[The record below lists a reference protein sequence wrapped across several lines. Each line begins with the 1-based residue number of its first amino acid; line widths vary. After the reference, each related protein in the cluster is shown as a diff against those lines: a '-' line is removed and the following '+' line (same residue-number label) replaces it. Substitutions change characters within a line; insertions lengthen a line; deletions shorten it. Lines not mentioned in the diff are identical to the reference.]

1 MQGPLREQARSHR
14 GAAGLVGWCGGQ
26 SSMNLSGPFIKRPV
40 ATMLLSLAIMLLG
53 GVSFGLLP
61 VSPLPQMDFPVI
73 VVQASLPGASPEV
86 MASTVATPLERSFGS
101 IAGVN
106 TMSSRSSQGSTRVIL
121 QFDLD
126 RDINGAAREVQA
138 AINASR
144 TLLPSGMR
152 SMPTYK
158 KVNPSQAPI
167 MVLSLTSDVLEKGQ
181 LYDLA
186 STILSQSLSQ
196 VQGVGE
202 VQIGGSSLPA
212 VRIELEPQSLNQ
224 YGVALDDV
232 RNTIA
237 NANVRR
243 PKGSVEDDQRL
254 WQVQANDQLEKAKD
268 YESLIIHYNG
278 GAALRLKD
286 VAKVSDGVED
296 RYNSGFFND
305 DAAVLLVINRQAGAN
320 IIETVNEIKAQLPA
334 LQAVLPASVKLNL
347 AMDRSPV
354 IKATLHEAE
363 MTLLIAVALVILV
376 VFLFLGN
383 FRASLIPTLAVPVSL
398 VGTFAVMYLYGF
410 SLNNLS
416 LMALILA
423 TGLVVD
429 DAIVVL
435 ENISRHIDEGVR
447 PMRAAYLGAQEVG
460 FTLLSMNVSL
470 VAVFL
475 SILFMGGIIESLFRE
490 FSITLAAA
498 IVVSLVVSLTL
509 TPMLCA
515 RWLKP
520 HTPGQENR
528 LQRWSRRA
536 NDWMVGKYATS
547 LDWVLRHKRLTLL
560 SLFVTIGVNIA
571 LYVVVPKTFMPQQD
585 TGQLI
590 GFVRGDDGLSFSV
603 MQPKMEIFRRAVL
616 KDEAVESVAGFIGGN
631 NGTNNAFMLVR
642 LKPIKERSISAQKVI
657 ERLRK
662 EMPKVPGA
670 QLMLMADQDLQ
681 FGGGREQTT
690 SQYSYIL
697 QSGDLGA
704 LREWYPKV
712 VTALKALP
720 ELTAIDAREGRGAR
734 QVTLI
739 VDRDQAKRLGVDMDM
754 VTAVLNNA
762 YSQRQIST
770 IYDSLNQYQVV
781 MEVNPK
787 YAQDPI
793 TLKQVQVITADGA
806 RIPLST
812 IAHYENSLENDR
824 VSHEGQFASE
834 SIAFD
839 MAEGVTVEQGGAAI
853 ERAIAKVGLPED
865 VIAKMAGT
873 ADAFAATQK
882 SQPWMILGAL
892 VAVYLVLGV
901 LYESYIHPLTILSTL
916 PSAGVGALLSI
927 YALGGEFSLISLLG
941 LFLLIGVVKKNAILM
956 IDLALQLERSQG
968 MAPLESIRSACLQRL
983 RPILMTTLAAILG
996 ALPLLMSRA
1005 EGAEMRQPLGLTII
1019 GGLIFSQVL
1028 TLYTT
1033 PVVYLYLDRLRH
1045 RFNKW
1050 RGVRTDAALETPL

>member
-1 MQGPLREQARSHR
+1 
-14 GAAGLVGWCGGQ
+14 
-26 SSMNLSGPFIKRPV
+26 MNLSGPFIKRPV

-86 MASTVATPLERSFGS
+86 MASTVATPLERSFGA

-144 TLLPSGMR
+144 NLLPSGMR

-212 VRIELEPQSLNQ
+212 VRIELDPQALNQ

-232 RNTIA
+232 RKTIA
-237 NANVRR
+237 EANVRR

-254 WQVQANDQLEKAKD
+254 WQIQANDQLEKAKD

-435 ENISRHIDEGVR
+435 ENISRHIDEGVK
-447 PMRAAYLGAQEVG
+447 PMKAAYLGAKEVG

-520 HTPGQENR
+520 HTPGEENR
-528 LQRWSRRA
+528 LQRWSRRT

-547 LDWVLRHKRLTLL
+547 LDWVLRHRRLTLL
-560 SLFVTIGVNIA
+560 SLIITVGVNVA

-603 MQPKMEIFRRAVL
+603 MQPKMETFRRAVL
-616 KDEAVESVAGFIGGN
+616 KDAAVESVAGFIGGT

-642 LKPIKERSISAQKVI
+642 LKPIKERNISAQKVI

-662 EMPKVPGA
+662 EMPKVAGA

-697 QSGDLGA
+697 QSGDLGE

-712 VTALKALP
+712 VTALRALP
-720 ELTAIDAREGRGAR
+720 ELTAIDAREGAGAQ

-739 VDRDQAKRLGVDMDM
+739 VDRDQAKRLGVDMEM

-787 YAQDPI
+787 YAQDPV

-812 IAHYENSLENDR
+812 FAHYENSLEDDR

-834 SIAFD
+834 SISFD
-839 MAEGVTVEQGGAAI
+839 MAEGVTVEQGSAAI
-853 ERAIAKVGLPED
+853 ERAIAKLGLPED
-865 VIAKMAGT
+865 VIVKMAGT

-882 SQPWMILGAL
+882 SQPFMILGAL
-892 VAVYLVLGV
+892 LAVYLVLGV

-927 YALGGEFSLISLLG
+927 YVLGGEFSLISLLG

-956 IDLALQLERSQG
+956 IDLALQLERHQG

-996 ALPLLMSRA
+996 ALPLLLSRA

-1033 PVVYLYLDRLRH
+1033 PVVYLYLDKLRH

>member
-1 MQGPLREQARSHR
+1 
-14 GAAGLVGWCGGQ
+14 
-26 SSMNLSGPFIKRPV
+26 MNLSGPFIKRPV

-61 VSPLPQMDFPVI
+61 VAPLPQMDFPVI

-86 MASTVATPLERSFGS
+86 MASTVATPLERSFGA
-101 IAGVN
+101 IAGID

-121 QFDLD
+121 QFDLG

-144 TLLPSGMR
+144 NLLPSGMR

-202 VQIGGSSLPA
+202 VQVGGSSLPA
-212 VRIELEPQSLNQ
+212 VRIELEPQLLNQ

-232 RNTIA
+232 RNAIA
-237 NANVRR
+237 NANQRR

-254 WQVQANDQLEKAKD
+254 WQIQANDQLEKARD
-268 YESLIIHYNG
+268 YEPLIIHYNN

-383 FRASLIPTLAVPVSL
+383 FRASVIPTLAVPVSL

-435 ENISRHIDEGVR
+435 ENISRHIDEGVK
-447 PMRAAYLGAQEVG
+447 PLQAAYMGAKEVG

-520 HTPGQENR
+520 HLPGQENA
-528 LQRWSRRA
+528 LQRWSRRS
-536 NDWMVGKYATS
+536 NDWMVGKYASS
-547 LDWVLRHKRLTLL
+547 LDWVLRHRRLTLL
-560 SLFVTIGVNIA
+560 SLLLTIGVNVA

-616 KDEAVESVAGFIGGN
+616 KDEAVESVAGFIGGS

-697 QSGDLGA
+697 QSGDLGE

-712 VTALKALP
+712 VAALRALP
-720 ELTAIDAREGRGAR
+720 ELTAIDARDGHGAQ
-734 QVTLI
+734 QVTLV

-793 TLKQVQVITADGA
+793 TLNQVQVITADGA

-812 IAHYENSLENDR
+812 IAHYESSLEDDR

-834 SIAFD
+834 SISFD
-839 MAEGVTVEQGGAAI
+839 MAEGITVEQGTAAI
-853 ERAIAKVGLPED
+853 ERAIAKLGMPED
-865 VIAKMAGT
+865 VIIKMAGT

-882 SQPWMILGAL
+882 SQPFMILGAL
-892 VAVYLVLGV
+892 LAVYLVLGV

-927 YALGGEFSLISLLG
+927 YVLGSEFSLISLLG

-956 IDLALQLERSQG
+956 IDLALQLERHEKLD
-968 MAPLESIRSACLQRL
+968 PLQSIRSACLQRL

-996 ALPLLMSRA
+996 ALPLLLGTA
-1005 EGAEMRQPLGLTII
+1005 EGSEMRQPLGLTII
-1019 GGLIFSQVL
+1019 GGLVFSQIL

-1045 RFNKW
+1045 KFNHW

>member
-1 MQGPLREQARSHR
+1 
-14 GAAGLVGWCGGQ
+14 
-26 SSMNLSGPFIKRPV
+26 MNLSGPFIKRPV

-86 MASTVATPLERSFGS
+86 MASTVATPLERSFGA

-144 TLLPSGMR
+144 NLLPSGMR

-212 VRIELEPQSLNQ
+212 VRIELEPQALNQ

-232 RNTIA
+232 RKTIA
-237 NANVRR
+237 DANVRR
-243 PKGSVEDDQRL
+243 PKGSVEDGERL
-254 WQVQANDQLEKAKD
+254 WQIQANDQLEKAKD
-268 YESLIIHYNG
+268 YESLIIHYAD

-363 MTLLIAVALVILV
+363 MTLLIAVALVVLV
-376 VFLFLGN
+376 VYLFLGN

-435 ENISRHIDEGVR
+435 ENISRHIDEGVK
-447 PMRAAYLGAQEVG
+447 PMQAAYLGAKEVG

-475 SILFMGGIIESLFRE
+475 SILFMGGLVESLFRE

-528 LQRWSRRA
+528 LQRWSQKT

-547 LDWVLRHKRLTLL
+547 LDWVLRHRRLTLL
-560 SLFVTIGVNIA
+560 SLLLTVGVNVA
-571 LYVVVPKTFMPQQD
+571 LYVVVPKTFLPQQD

-590 GFVRGDDGLSFSV
+590 GFVRGDDGLSFNV
-603 MQPKMEIFRRAVL
+603 MQPKMETFRRAVL

-631 NGTNNAFMLVR
+631 NGTNNAFMIVR
-642 LKPIKERSISAQKVI
+642 LKPIKERQLSAQKVI

-681 FGGGREQTT
+681 FGGGREQTS
-690 SQYSYIL
+690 SQYTYIL
-697 QSGDLGA
+697 QSGDLA
-704 LREWYPKV
+704 ELRKWFPKV
-712 VTALKALP
+712 VTALRALP
-720 ELTAIDAREGRGAR
+720 ELTAIDAREGAGAQ

-739 VDRDQAKRLGVDMDM
+739 VDRDQAKRLGVDMNM

-787 YAQDPI
+787 YAQDPV
-793 TLKQVQVITADGA
+793 TLKQVEVITADGA
-806 RIPLST
+806 RVPLST
-812 IAHYENSLENDR
+812 FAHYENSLENDR

-834 SIAFD
+834 SISFD
-839 MAEGVTVEQGGAAI
+839 MAEGVTVEQGSAAI

-882 SQPWMILGAL
+882 SQPFMILGAL
-892 VAVYLVLGV
+892 LAVYLVLGV

-941 LFLLIGVVKKNAILM
+941 IFLLIGVVKKNAILM
-956 IDLALQLERSQG
+956 IDLALQLERHEGLS
-968 MAPLESIRSACLQRL
+968 PLESIRSACLQRL

-996 ALPLLMSRA
+996 ALPLLLGRA

-1019 GGLIFSQVL
+1019 GGLVFSQVL

-1033 PVVYLYLDRLRH
+1033 PVVYLYLDKLRH

>member
-1 MQGPLREQARSHR
+1 
-14 GAAGLVGWCGGQ
+14 
-26 SSMNLSGPFIKRPV
+26 MNLSGPFIKRPV
-40 ATMLLSLAIMLLG
+40 ATMLLSFAIMLLG

-73 VVQASLPGASPEV
+73 VVQANLPGASPEV
-86 MASTVATPLERSFGS
+86 MASTVATPLERSFGA

-144 TLLPSGMR
+144 NLLPSGMR

-167 MVLSLTSDVLEKGQ
+167 MVLSLTSDVLKKGQ

-196 VQGVGE
+196 VSGVGE

-212 VRIELEPQSLNQ
+212 VRIELEPHLLNQ

-232 RNTIA
+232 RTA
-237 NANVRR
+237 VADSNVRR
-243 PKGSVEDDQRL
+243 PKGSVEDDQRM

-268 YESLIIHYNG
+268 YETLIIRYQDG
-278 GAALRLKD
+278 SVLRLKD
-286 VAKVSDGVED
+286 VAKVTDSVED
-296 RYNSGFFND
+296 RYNSGFFNN

-363 MTLLIAVALVILV
+363 MTLLIAVALVVLV

-435 ENISRHIDEGVR
+435 ENISRHIDEGVP
-447 PMRAAYLGAQEVG
+447 PMKAAYRGAEEVG

-490 FSITLAAA
+490 FSITLAAS

-520 HTPGQENR
+520 HVPGQENR
-528 LQRWSRRA
+528 LQRWSQRLNER
-536 NDWMVGKYATS
+536 MVRGYAIS
-547 LDWVLRHKRLTLL
+547 LDWVLHHRRLTLL
-560 SLFVTIGVNIA
+560 SLLVTIGVNVA

-590 GFVRGDDGLSFSV
+590 GFVRGDDGLSFNV

-616 KDEAVESVAGFIGGN
+616 KDEAVQSVAGFIGGN

-642 LKPIKERSISAQKVI
+642 LKPIKERNISAQKVI

-697 QSGDLGA
+697 QSADLA
-704 LREWYPKV
+704 SLRAWYPKV
-712 VTALKALP
+712 VAAFRALP
-720 ELTAIDAREGRGAR
+720 ELTAIDARDGGGAQ
-734 QVTLI
+734 QVTLV
-739 VDRDQAKRLGVDMDM
+739 VDRDQAKRLGIDMDM

-787 YAQDPI
+787 YAQDPS
-793 TLKQVQVITADGA
+793 TLEQVQVITADGA
-806 RIPLST
+806 RVPLSA
-812 IAHYENSLENDR
+812 IAHYENSLEDDR

-834 SIAFD
+834 GISFD
-839 MAEGVTVEQGGAAI
+839 MAEGVTVAQGTAAI
-853 ERAIAKVGLPED
+853 ERALAKLGLPED

-882 SQPWMILGAL
+882 SQPFMILGAL
-892 VAVYLVLGV
+892 LAVYLVLGV

-956 IDLALQLERSQG
+956 IDLALQLERAGQT
-968 MAPLESIRSACLQRL
+968 PLESIRSACLLRL

-996 ALPLLMSRA
+996 ALPLLLGAA
-1005 EGAEMRQPLGLTII
+1005 EGSEMRRPLGLTII
-1019 GGLIFSQVL
+1019 GGLVFSQVL

-1033 PVVYLYLDRLRH
+1033 PVVYLYLDKLRH
-1045 RFNKW
+1045 RFNRW

>member
-1 MQGPLREQARSHR
+1 
-14 GAAGLVGWCGGQ
+14 
-26 SSMNLSGPFIKRPV
+26 MNLSGPFIKRPV

-86 MASTVATPLERSFGS
+86 MASTVATPLERSFGA

-144 TLLPSGMR
+144 NLLPSGMR

-212 VRIELEPQSLNQ
+212 VRIELEPQALNQ

-447 PMRAAYLGAQEVG
+447 PMKAAYLGAQEVG

-528 LQRWSRRA
+528 LQRWSQRT

-571 LYVVVPKTFMPQQD
+571 LYVIVPKAFMPQQD

-616 KDEAVESVAGFIGGN
+616 KDEAVESVAGFIGGT

-642 LKPIKERSISAQKVI
+642 LKPIKERNISAQKVI

-712 VTALKALP
+712 VTALRALP

-834 SIAFD
+834 SISFD
-839 MAEGVTVEQGGAAI
+839 MAEGVTVEQGTAAI
-853 ERAIAKVGLPED
+853 ERAIARVGLPED
-865 VIAKMAGT
+865 VIVKMAGT

-882 SQPWMILGAL
+882 SQPFMILGAL

-956 IDLALQLERSQG
+956 IDLALQLERHQG

-996 ALPLLMSRA
+996 ALPLLLSRA

-1033 PVVYLYLDRLRH
+1033 PVVYLYLDKLRH

>member
-1 MQGPLREQARSHR
+1 
-14 GAAGLVGWCGGQ
+14 
-26 SSMNLSGPFIKRPV
+26 MNLSGPFIKRPV

-73 VVQASLPGASPEV
+73 VVSASLPGASPEV
-86 MASTVATPLERSFGS
+86 MASTVATPLERAFGA

-106 TMSSRSSQGSTRVIL
+106 TMSSNSSQGSTRVIL
-121 QFDLD
+121 QFDQD

-144 TLLPSGMR
+144 NLLPSGMK

-158 KVNPSQAPI
+158 KINPSQAPI
-167 MVLSLTSDVLEKGQ
+167 MVLSLTSEVLSKGQ

-196 VQGVGE
+196 VPGVGE

-212 VRIELEPQSLNQ
+212 VRIELEPQLLNQ
-224 YGVALDDV
+224 YGVSLDDV

-243 PKGSVEDDQRL
+243 PKGAVSDGERN
-254 WQVQANDQLEKAKD
+254 WQIQANDQLEKAKD
-268 YESLIIHYNG
+268 YEPLIIRYQD
-278 GAALRLKD
+278 GAALRLSH
-286 VAKVSDGVED
+286 VAKVKDSVED
-296 RYNSGFFND
+296 RYNSGFFNN
-305 DAAVLLVINRQAGAN
+305 DAAVLLVVNRQAGAN
-320 IIETVNEIKAQLPA
+320 IIETVNAIKAQLPA
-334 LQAVLPASVKLNL
+334 LQAVLPASVQLNL

-398 VGTFAVMYLYGF
+398 VGTFAIMYLYGF

-435 ENISRHIDEGVR
+435 ENISRHIDAGVA
-447 PMRAAYLGAQEVG
+447 PMKAAMLGAKEVG

-475 SILFMGGIIESLFRE
+475 SILFMGGIVESLFRE
-490 FSITLAAA
+490 FSITLAAS

-520 HTPGQENR
+520 HVPGTENAM
-528 LQRWSRRA
+528 QRWSIRLNQR
-536 NDWMVGKYATS
+536 MVSGYARS

-560 SLFVTIGVNIA
+560 SLLVTIGVNVA

-603 MQPKMEIFRRAVL
+603 MQPKMEIFRKAVL
-616 KDEAVESVAGFIGGN
+616 ADPAVESVAGFIGGN
-631 NGTNNAFMLVR
+631 GGTNNAFMIVR
-642 LKPIKERSISAQKVI
+642 LKPISERKVSAQKVI
-657 ERLRK
+657 ERLR
-662 EMPKVPGA
+662 ESMPKVPGGR
-670 QLMLMADQDLQ
+670 LMLMADQDLQ
-681 FGGGREQTT
+681 FGGGRDQTS

-697 QSGDLGA
+697 QSGDLGE
-704 LREWYPKV
+704 LRTWYPKV
-712 VTALKALP
+712 VAAFKALP
-720 ELTAIDAREGRGAR
+720 ELTAIDAREGRGAQ
-734 QVTLI
+734 QVTLV

-787 YAQDPI
+787 YAQDPE
-793 TLKQVQVITADGA
+793 TLNQVQVITADGQ
-806 RIPLST
+806 RIPLSA
-812 IAHYENSLENDR
+812 IAHYENSLQNDR

-839 MAEGVTVEQGGAAI
+839 LAPGVTLEQGTAAI
-853 ERAIAKVGLPED
+853 ERAVAKLGLPEE
-865 VIAKMAGT
+865 VIVKMAGT
-873 ADAFAATQK
+873 GDAFAATQK
-882 SQPWMILGAL
+882 SQPFMILGAL
-892 VAVYLVLGV
+892 VAVYLVLGI

-927 YALGGEFSLISLLG
+927 YLTGGEFSLISLLG

-956 IDLALQLERSQG
+956 IDLALQLERHSGLDPQ
-968 MAPLESIRSACLQRL
+968 ASIRSACLQRL

-996 ALPLLMSRA
+996 ALPLMLSSA

-1019 GGLIFSQVL
+1019 GGLIFSQIL

>member
-1 MQGPLREQARSHR
+1 
-14 GAAGLVGWCGGQ
+14 
-26 SSMNLSGPFIKRPV
+26 MNLSGPFIRRPV

-86 MASTVATPLERSFGS
+86 MASTVATPLERSFGA

-144 TLLPSGMR
+144 NLLPSGMR

-196 VQGVGE
+196 VSGVGE

-212 VRIELEPQSLNQ
+212 VRIELEPQLLNQ

-232 RNTIA
+232 RKTIA
-237 NANVRR
+237 EANVRR
-243 PKGSVEDDQRL
+243 PKGSVENSEQM

-268 YESLIIHYNG
+268 YEPLIIHYKD

-376 VFLFLGN
+376 VYLFLGN
-383 FRASLIPTLAVPVSL
+383 LRASLIPTLAVPVSL

-435 ENISRHIDEGVR
+435 ENISRHIDEGIA
-447 PMRAAYLGAQEVG
+447 PMKAAYLGAKEVG

-520 HTPGQENR
+520 HVPGRENG
-528 LQRWSRRA
+528 LQRWSQHA
-536 NDWMVGKYATS
+536 NDWMVAKYASS

-590 GFVRGDDGLSFSV
+590 GFVRGDDGLSFTV
-603 MQPKMEIFRRAVL
+603 MQPKMEIFRREVL
-616 KDEAVESVAGFIGGN
+616 KDPAVESVAGFIGGN

-642 LKPIKERSISAQKVI
+642 LKPIKERNISAQKVI

-690 SQYSYIL
+690 SQYSYII
-697 QSGDLGA
+697 QSGDLGS

-712 VTALKALP
+712 VTALRALP
-720 ELTAIDAREGRGAR
+720 ELTAIDAREGRGAQ
-734 QVTLI
+734 QVTLV
-739 VDRDQAKRLGVDMDM
+739 VDRDQAKRLGIDMNM

-787 YAQDPI
+787 YAQDPV
-793 TLKQVQVITADGA
+793 TLNQVQVITADGA
-806 RIPLST
+806 RVPLST
-812 IAHYENSLENDR
+812 IAHYENSLEDDR

-834 SIAFD
+834 SISFD
-839 MAEGVTVEQGGAAI
+839 MAEGVTVEQGTAAI
-853 ERAIAKVGLPED
+853 ERAIAKVGMPED
-865 VIAKMAGT
+865 VIVKMAGT

-882 SQPWMILGAL
+882 SQPFMILGAL
-892 VAVYLVLGV
+892 LAVYLVLGV

-927 YALGGEFSLISLLG
+927 YVLGGEFSLISLLG

-956 IDLALQLERSQG
+956 IDLALQLERHQG
-968 MAPLESIRSACLQRL
+968 LGPLESIRSACLLRL

-996 ALPLLMSRA
+996 ALPLLLGSA

-1019 GGLIFSQVL
+1019 GGLVFSQVL

-1045 RFNKW
+1045 KFNHW

>member
-1 MQGPLREQARSHR
+1 
-14 GAAGLVGWCGGQ
+14 
-26 SSMNLSGPFIKRPV
+26 MNLSGPFIKRPV

-86 MASTVATPLERSFGS
+86 MASTVATPLERSFGA

-144 TLLPSGMR
+144 NLLPSGMR

-212 VRIELEPQSLNQ
+212 VRIELEPQALNQ

-268 YESLIIHYNG
+268 YESLIIHYNN

-286 VAKVSDGVED
+286 VATVSDGVED

-435 ENISRHIDEGVR
+435 ENISRHIDEGVP
-447 PMRAAYLGAQEVG
+447 PMKAAYLGAQEVG

-490 FSITLAAA
+490 FSITLAAS
-498 IVVSLVVSLTL
+498 IVVSLIVSLTL

-528 LQRWSRRA
+528 LQRWSQRA
-536 NDWMVGKYATS
+536 NEWMVGKYATS
-547 LDWVLRHKRLTLL
+547 LDWVLRHRRLTLL
-560 SLFVTIGVNIA
+560 SLIVTVGVNVA

-616 KDEAVESVAGFIGGN
+616 KDEAVQSVAGFIGGT

-642 LKPIKERSISAQKVI
+642 LKPIKERNISAQKVI

-662 EMPKVPGA
+662 EMPKVAGA

-697 QSGDLGA
+697 QSADLGS

-712 VTALKALP
+712 VTALRALP
-720 ELTAIDAREGRGAR
+720 ELTAIDAREGRGAQ

-793 TLKQVQVITADGA
+793 TLKQVQVITSTGA

-812 IAHYENSLENDR
+812 IAHYENSLEDDR

-834 SIAFD
+834 SISFD
-839 MAEGVTVEQGGAAI
+839 MAEGVTVEQGTAAI
-853 ERAIAKVGLPED
+853 ERAIAKLGMPED
-865 VIAKMAGT
+865 VIVKMAGT

-882 SQPWMILGAL
+882 SQPFMILGAL

-956 IDLALQLERSQG
+956 IDLALQLERHQG
-968 MAPLESIRSACLQRL
+968 MTPLDSIRSACLQRL

-996 ALPLLMSRA
+996 ALPLLLSRA

-1033 PVVYLYLDRLRH
+1033 PVVYLYLDKLRH

>member
-1 MQGPLREQARSHR
+1 
-14 GAAGLVGWCGGQ
+14 
-26 SSMNLSGPFIKRPV
+26 MNLSGPFIKRPV

-73 VVQASLPGASPEV
+73 VVTASLPGASPEV
-86 MASTVATPLERSFGS
+86 MASTVATPLERSFGA

-121 QFDLD
+121 QFDMD

-144 TLLPSGMR
+144 NLLPSGMR

-212 VRIELEPQSLNQ
+212 VRIELEPQALNQ

-268 YESLIIHYNG
+268 YESLIIHYNN

-286 VAKVSDGVED
+286 VAKVSDSVED

-435 ENISRHIDEGVR
+435 ENITRHIDEGVP
-447 PMRAAYLGAQEVG
+447 PMKAAYLGAKEVG

-490 FSITLAAA
+490 FSITLAAS

-528 LQRWSRRA
+528 LQRGSRRA
-536 NDWMVGKYATS
+536 NEWMVGKYATS
-547 LDWVLRHKRLTLL
+547 LDWVLRHRRLTLL
-560 SLFVTIGVNIA
+560 SLIVTVGVNVA

-603 MQPKMEIFRRAVL
+603 MQPKMEVFRRAVL
-616 KDEAVESVAGFIGGN
+616 KDDAVQSVAGFIGGN

-642 LKPIKERSISAQKVI
+642 LKPIKERGVSAQKVI

-662 EMPKVPGA
+662 EMPKVAGA

-697 QSGDLGA
+697 QSADLGS

-712 VTALKALP
+712 VAALRTLP
-720 ELTAIDAREGRGAR
+720 ELTAIDAREGRGAQ

-781 MEVNPK
+781 MEVNPI

-793 TLKQVQVITADGA
+793 TLKQVQVITAAGA

-812 IAHYENSLENDR
+812 IAHYENSLEDDR

-834 SIAFD
+834 SISFD
-839 MAEGVTVEQGGAAI
+839 MAEGVTVEQGTAAI
-853 ERAIAKVGLPED
+853 ERAIAKLGMPED
-865 VIAKMAGT
+865 VIVKMAGT

-956 IDLALQLERSQG
+956 IDLALQLERHQG
-968 MAPLESIRSACLQRL
+968 LSPLDSIRSACLQRL

-996 ALPLLMSRA
+996 ALPLLLSRA

-1033 PVVYLYLDRLRH
+1033 PVVYLYLDKLRH
-1045 RFNKW
+1045 RFNHW

>member
-1 MQGPLREQARSHR
+1 
-14 GAAGLVGWCGGQ
+14 
-26 SSMNLSGPFIKRPV
+26 MNLSGPFIRRPV
-40 ATMLLSLAIMLLG
+40 ATMLLSLAILLLG
-53 GVSFGLLP
+53 GVSFNLLP
-61 VSPLPQMDFPVI
+61 VSPLPQIDFPVI
-73 VVQASLPGASPEV
+73 VVSASLPGASPEV
-86 MASTVATPLERSFGS
+86 MASTVATPLERSFGA
-101 IAGVN
+101 IAGIT
-106 TMSSRSSQGSTRVIL
+106 TMSSSSSQGSTRVIL
-121 QFDLD
+121 AFDSD

-144 TLLPSGMR
+144 NLLPSGMR

-158 KVNPSQAPI
+158 KINPSQAPI
-167 MVLSLTSDVLEKGQ
+167 MVLSLTSDVLKKGE

-196 VQGVGE
+196 VPGVGE

-212 VRIELEPQSLNQ
+212 VRIELEPKALDQ

-237 NANVRR
+237 NANQRR
-243 PKGSVEDDQRL
+243 PKGSLEDSERN
-254 WQVQANDQLEKAKD
+254 WQIQANDQLEKAKD
-268 YESLIIHYNG
+268 YEPLLIRYQN
-278 GAALRLKD
+278 GAALRLGD
-286 VAKVSDGVED
+286 VAKISDGVED
-296 RYNSGFFND
+296 RYNSGFFNND
-305 DAAVLLVINRQAGAN
+305 SAVLLVINRQSGAN
-320 IIETVNEIKAQLPA
+320 IIETVRQIKAQLPA
-334 LQAVLPASVKLNL
+334 LQAVLPSSVKLNL

-354 IKATLHEAE
+354 ITATLHEAE
-363 MTLLIAVALVILV
+363 MTLLIAVALVVLV
-376 VFLFLGN
+376 VYLFLGN

-398 VGTFAVMYLYGF
+398 VGTFAVMYLFGF
-410 SLNNLS
+410 SLNNFS

-435 ENISRHIDEGVR
+435 ENISRHIDDGVP
-447 PMRAAYLGAQEVG
+447 PMKAAYLGAEEVG

-475 SILFMGGIIESLFRE
+475 SILFMGGIVTNLFRE
-490 FSITLAAA
+490 FSITLSAA
-498 IVVSLVVSLTL
+498 IIVSLIVSLTL

-520 HTPGQENR
+520 HIKGHMTG
-528 LQRWSRRA
+528 LQRWSQQV
-536 NDWMVGKYATS
+536 NDRMVAAYATS
-547 LDWVLRHKRLTLL
+547 LDWVLRHRRLTLL
-560 SLFVTIGVNIA
+560 SLFVTVGVNVA

-590 GFVRGDDGLSFSV
+590 GFVRGDDGLSFNV
-603 MQPKMEIFRRAVL
+603 MQPKMETFRKAVL
-616 KDEAVESVAGFIGGN
+616 KDPAVLSVAGFIGGN
-631 NGTNNAFMLVR
+631 NGTNNAVMLVR
-642 LKPIKERSISAQKVI
+642 LKPIAERKISAQAVI

-662 EMPKVPGA
+662 DVPLVPGGR
-670 QLMLMADQDLQ
+670 LFLMADQDLQ
-681 FGGGREQTT
+681 FGGSRDQT
-690 SQYSYIL
+690 SAQYSYIL
-697 QSGDLGA
+697 QSGDLAA
-704 LREWYPKV
+704 LRLWYPKV
-712 VTALKALP
+712 VAALRELP
-720 ELTAIDAREGRGAR
+720 ELTAIDAREGGGAA
-734 QVTLI
+734 QVTLV
-739 VDRDQAKRLGVDMDM
+739 VDRDQAKRLGIDMNM

-793 TLKQVQVITADGA
+793 TLNQMQVITSTGA
-806 RIPLST
+806 RVPLST
-812 IAHYENSLENDR
+812 IAHYENSLADDR

-834 SIAFD
+834 NIAFD
-839 MAEGVTVEQGGAAI
+839 MSPGVTVEQGTAAI

-882 SQPWMILGAL
+882 GQPFMILGAL
-892 VAVYLVLGV
+892 VAVYLVLGI

-927 YALGGEFSLISLLG
+927 YLLGEFSLISLLG

-956 IDLALQLERSQG
+956 IDLALQLERHEG
-968 MAPLESIRSACLQRL
+968 MSPLESIRSACLLRL

-996 ALPLLMSRA
+996 ALPLLLGA
-1005 EGAEMRQPLGLTII
+1005 GDGAEMRKPLGLTII
-1019 GGLIFSQVL
+1019 GGLVFSQIL

-1033 PVVYLYLDRLRH
+1033 PVVYLYLDRARH
-1045 RFNKW
+1045 RFNAW
-1050 RGVRTDAALETPL
+1050 RGVRTDAALDTAL

>member
-1 MQGPLREQARSHR
+1 
-14 GAAGLVGWCGGQ
+14 
-26 SSMNLSGPFIKRPV
+26 MNLSGPFIKRPV
-40 ATMLLSLAIMLLG
+40 ATLLLSLAIMLLG

-86 MASTVATPLERSFGS
+86 MASTVATPLERSFGA

-144 TLLPSGMR
+144 NLLPSGMR

-212 VRIELEPQSLNQ
+212 VRVELEPQALNQ

-243 PKGSVEDDQRL
+243 PKGSVEDGERM

-268 YESLIIHYNG
+268 YESLIIHYAD

-447 PMRAAYLGAQEVG
+447 PMKAAYLGAKEVG

-528 LQRWSRRA
+528 LQRWSRRT

-547 LDWVLRHKRLTLL
+547 LDWVLRHRRLTLL
-560 SLFVTIGVNIA
+560 SLIVTIGVNIA

-616 KDEAVESVAGFIGGN
+616 KDPAVESVAGFIGGS

-642 LKPIKERSISAQKVI
+642 LKPINDRGLSAQKVI
-657 ERLRK
+657 ERMRK

-690 SQYSYIL
+690 SQYSYII
-697 QSGDLGA
+697 QSADLSE
-704 LREWYPKV
+704 LRKWYPKV
-712 VTALKALP
+712 VAALKALP
-720 ELTAIDAREGRGAR
+720 QLTAIDAREGAGAQ

-739 VDRDQAKRLGVDMDM
+739 VDRDQAKRLGIDMDM

-793 TLKQVQVITADGA
+793 TLNQVQVITADGA

-812 IAHYENSLENDR
+812 IAHYESSLAEDR

-834 SIAFD
+834 SISFD
-839 MAEGVTVEQGGAAI
+839 MAEGVTVEQGTAAI
-853 ERAIAKVGLPED
+853 ERSLAQLGMPED
-865 VIAKMAGT
+865 IIVKMAGT

-882 SQPWMILGAL
+882 SQPFMILGAL
-892 VAVYLVLGV
+892 LAVYLVLGV

-927 YALGGEFSLISLLG
+927 YALGAEFSLISLLG

-956 IDLALQLERSQG
+956 IDLALQLERHQG
-968 MAPLESIRSACLQRL
+968 MGPLESIRSACLQRL

-996 ALPLLMSRA
+996 ALPLLLGRA

-1033 PVVYLYLDRLRH
+1033 PVVYLYLDKLRH
-1045 RFNKW
+1045 RFNRW

>member
-1 MQGPLREQARSHR
+1 
-14 GAAGLVGWCGGQ
+14 
-26 SSMNLSGPFIKRPV
+26 MNLSGPFIKRPV
-40 ATMLLSLAIMLLG
+40 ATMLLSFAIILLG

-61 VSPLPQMDFPVI
+61 VAPLPQMDFPVI
-73 VVQASLPGASPEV
+73 VVQANLPGASPEV
-86 MASTVATPLERSFGS
+86 MASTVATPLERSFGA

-144 TLLPSGMR
+144 NLLPSGMR

-167 MVLSLTSDVLEKGQ
+167 MVLSLTSDVLKKGQ

-196 VQGVGE
+196 VSGVGE

-212 VRIELEPQSLNQ
+212 VRIELEPQLLNQ

-232 RNTIA
+232 RTA
-237 NANVRR
+237 VADSNVRR
-243 PKGSVEDDQRL
+243 PKGSVEDDQRM

-268 YESLIIHYNG
+268 YETLIIRYQDG
-278 GAALRLKD
+278 SVLRLKD
-286 VAKVSDGVED
+286 VAKVTDSVED
-296 RYNSGFFND
+296 RYNSGFFNN

-363 MTLLIAVALVILV
+363 MTLLIAVALVVLV

-435 ENISRHIDEGVR
+435 ENISRHIDEGMP
-447 PMRAAYLGAQEVG
+447 PMKAAYRGAEEVG

-475 SILFMGGIIESLFRE
+475 SILFMGGIIASLFRE
-490 FSITLAAA
+490 FSITLAAS

-520 HTPGQENR
+520 HVPGQENR
-528 LQRWSRRA
+528 LQRWSQRL
-536 NDWMVGKYATS
+536 NEWMVRGYASS
-547 LDWVLRHKRLTLL
+547 LDWVLRHRRLTLL
-560 SLFVTIGVNIA
+560 SLLVTIGVNVA

-590 GFVRGDDGLSFSV
+590 GFVRGDDGLSFNV

-616 KDEAVESVAGFIGGN
+616 KDEAVQSVAGFIGGN

-642 LKPIKERSISAQKVI
+642 LKPIKERNISAQQVI

-697 QSGDLGA
+697 QSADLA
-704 LREWYPKV
+704 SLRTWYPKV
-712 VTALKALP
+712 VAAFRALP
-720 ELTAIDAREGRGAR
+720 ELTAIDARDGGGAQ
-734 QVTLI
+734 QVTLM
-739 VDRDQAKRLGVDMDM
+739 VDRDQAKRLGIDMDM

-787 YAQDPI
+787 YAQDPS
-793 TLKQVQVITADGA
+793 TLEQVQVITADGA
-806 RIPLST
+806 RVPLSA
-812 IAHYENSLENDR
+812 IAHYEKSLEDDR

-834 SIAFD
+834 DISFD
-839 MAEGVTVEQGGAAI
+839 MAEGVTVEQGTAAI
-853 ERAIAKVGLPED
+853 ERAIAKLGMPED

-882 SQPWMILGAL
+882 SQPFMILGAL
-892 VAVYLVLGV
+892 LAVYLVLGV

-956 IDLALQLERSQG
+956 IDLALQLERAGQT
-968 MAPLESIRSACLQRL
+968 PQESIRSACLLRL

-996 ALPLLMSRA
+996 ALPLLLGTA
-1005 EGAEMRQPLGLTII
+1005 EGSEMRQPLGLTII
-1019 GGLIFSQVL
+1019 GGLVFSQVL

-1033 PVVYLYLDRLRH
+1033 PVVYLYLDKLRH
-1045 RFNKW
+1045 RFNRW

>member
-1 MQGPLREQARSHR
+1 
-14 GAAGLVGWCGGQ
+14 
-26 SSMNLSGPFIKRPV
+26 MNLSGPFIKRPV

-86 MASTVATPLERSFGS
+86 MASTVATPLERSFGA

-144 TLLPSGMR
+144 NLLPSGMR

-212 VRIELEPQSLNQ
+212 VRIELEPQALNQ

-232 RNTIA
+232 RKTIA
-237 NANVRR
+237 DANVRR
-243 PKGSVEDDQRL
+243 PKGSVEDAQRL

-268 YESLIIHYNG
+268 YESLIIHYAD

-296 RYNSGFFND
+296 RYNSGFFNN

-435 ENISRHIDEGVR
+435 ENISRHIDAGIR
-447 PMRAAYLGAQEVG
+447 PMKAAYLGAQEVG

-475 SILFMGGIIESLFRE
+475 SILFMGGIVESLFRE
-490 FSITLAAA
+490 FSITLAAS
-498 IVVSLVVSLTL
+498 IVVSLIVSLTL

-528 LQRWSRRA
+528 LQRWSQRA
-536 NDWMVGKYATS
+536 NEWMVGKYATS
-547 LDWVLRHKRLTLL
+547 LDWVLRHRRLTLL

-603 MQPKMEIFRRAVL
+603 MQPKMETFRREVL
-616 KDEAVESVAGFIGGN
+616 KDEAVESVAGFIGGS

-642 LKPIKERSISAQKVI
+642 LKPIKERGISAQKVI

-681 FGGGREQTT
+681 FGGGREQSS

-697 QSGDLGA
+697 QSGDLGS

-720 ELTAIDAREGRGAR
+720 QLTAIDAREGRGAQ

-770 IYDSLNQYQVV
+770 IYDSLNQYRVV

-793 TLKQVQVITADGA
+793 TLNQVQVITADGA

-812 IAHYENSLENDR
+812 IARYENSLEDDR

-839 MAEGVTVEQGGAAI
+839 MAEGVTVEQGSAAI
-853 ERAIAKVGLPED
+853 ERAIASVGLPED

-956 IDLALQLERSQG
+956 IDLALQLERHQG
-968 MAPLESIRSACLQRL
+968 MAPLESIRNACLQRL

-996 ALPLLMSRA
+996 ALPLLLGRA

-1033 PVVYLYLDRLRH
+1033 PVVYLYLDKLRH
-1045 RFNKW
+1045 RFNHW

>member
-1 MQGPLREQARSHR
+1 
-14 GAAGLVGWCGGQ
+14 
-26 SSMNLSGPFIKRPV
+26 MNLSGPFIKRPV

-86 MASTVATPLERSFGS
+86 MASTVATPLERSFGA

-144 TLLPSGMR
+144 NLLPSGMR

-212 VRIELEPQSLNQ
+212 VRIELEPQALNQ

-232 RNTIA
+232 RNTVA

-243 PKGSVEDDQRL
+243 PKGSVEDGQRL

-296 RYNSGFFND
+296 RYNSGFFNN

-435 ENISRHIDEGVR
+435 ENITRHIDEGVP
-447 PMRAAYLGAQEVG
+447 PMKAAYLGAQEVG

-490 FSITLAAA
+490 FSITLAAS

-520 HTPGQENR
+520 HTPGEENR
-528 LQRWSRRA
+528 LQRWSHRA
-536 NDWMVGKYATS
+536 NEWMVAKYATS
-547 LDWVLRHKRLTLL
+547 LDWVLRHRRLTLL
-560 SLFVTIGVNIA
+560 SLIVTVGVNIA
-571 LYVVVPKTFMPQQD
+571 LYVIVPKTFMPQQD

-603 MQPKMEIFRRAVL
+603 MQPKMETFRRAVL
-616 KDEAVESVAGFIGGN
+616 KDEAVESVAGFIGGT

-642 LKPIKERSISAQKVI
+642 LKPIKERGVSAQKVI

-662 EMPKVPGA
+662 EMPKVAGA

-697 QSGDLGA
+697 QSADLGE
-704 LREWYPKV
+704 LRQWYPKV

-720 ELTAIDAREGRGAR
+720 ELTAIDAREGRGAQ

-812 IAHYENSLENDR
+812 IAHYENSLEDDR

-834 SIAFD
+834 SISFD
-839 MAEGVTVEQGGAAI
+839 MAEGVTVEQGTAAI
-853 ERAIAKVGLPED
+853 ERAIAKLGMPED
-865 VIAKMAGT
+865 VIVKMAGT

-956 IDLALQLERSQG
+956 IDLALQLERHQG
-968 MAPLESIRSACLQRL
+968 LEPLASIRSACLQRL

-996 ALPLLMSRA
+996 ALPLLLSRA

-1033 PVVYLYLDRLRH
+1033 PVVYLYLDKLRH
-1045 RFNKW
+1045 RFNHW

>member
-1 MQGPLREQARSHR
+1 
-14 GAAGLVGWCGGQ
+14 
-26 SSMNLSGPFIKRPV
+26 MNLSGPFIRRPV
-40 ATMLLSLAIMLLG
+40 ATMLLSFAIMLLG

-73 VVQASLPGASPEV
+73 VVQANLPGASPEV
-86 MASTVATPLERSFGS
+86 MASTVATPLERSFGA

-144 TLLPSGMR
+144 NLLPSGMR

-196 VQGVGE
+196 VAGVGE

-212 VRIELEPQSLNQ
+212 VRIELEPQLLNQ

-232 RNTIA
+232 RTAIA
-237 NANVRR
+237 DSNVRR
-243 PKGSVEDDQRL
+243 PKGSVEDDRRM

-268 YESLIIHYNG
+268 YETLIIRYQDG
-278 GAALRLKD
+278 SVLRLKD
-286 VAKVSDGVED
+286 VAKVTDSVED
-296 RYNSGFFND
+296 RYNSGFFNN

-363 MTLLIAVALVILV
+363 MTLLIAVALVVLV

-435 ENISRHIDEGVR
+435 ENISRHIDEGVP
-447 PMRAAYLGAQEVG
+447 PMTAAYRGAEEVG

-490 FSITLAAA
+490 FSITLAAS
-498 IVVSLVVSLTL
+498 IVVSLMVSLTL

-520 HTPGQENR
+520 HVPGQENR
-528 LQRWSRRA
+528 LQRWSQRLNER
-536 NDWMVGKYATS
+536 MVRGYAIS
-547 LDWVLRHKRLTLL
+547 LDWVLRHRRLTLL
-560 SLFVTIGVNIA
+560 SLLVTIGVNVA

-590 GFVRGDDGLSFSV
+590 GFVRGDDGLSFNV

-616 KDEAVESVAGFIGGN
+616 KDEAVQSVAGFIGGN

-642 LKPIKERSISAQKVI
+642 LKPIKERNISAQKVI

-697 QSGDLGA
+697 QSADLA
-704 LREWYPKV
+704 SLRAWYPKV
-712 VTALKALP
+712 VAAFRALP
-720 ELTAIDAREGRGAR
+720 ELTAIDARDGGGAQ
-734 QVTLI
+734 QVTLV
-739 VDRDQAKRLGVDMDM
+739 VDRDQAKRLGIDMDM

-787 YAQDPI
+787 YAQDPS
-793 TLKQVQVITADGA
+793 TLEQVQVITADGA
-806 RIPLST
+806 RVPLSA
-812 IAHYENSLENDR
+812 IAHYENSLEDDR

-834 SIAFD
+834 GISFD
-839 MAEGVTVEQGGAAI
+839 MAEGVTVEQGTAAI
-853 ERAIAKVGLPED
+853 ERALAKLGLPED

-882 SQPWMILGAL
+882 SQPFMILGAL
-892 VAVYLVLGV
+892 LAVYLVLGV

-956 IDLALQLERSQG
+956 IDLALQLERAGQT
-968 MAPLESIRSACLQRL
+968 PLESIRSACLLRL

-996 ALPLLMSRA
+996 ALPLLLGAA
-1005 EGAEMRQPLGLTII
+1005 EGSEMRQPLGLTII
-1019 GGLIFSQVL
+1019 GGLVFSQVL

-1033 PVVYLYLDRLRH
+1033 PVVYLYLDKLRH
-1045 RFNKW
+1045 RFNRW

>member
-1 MQGPLREQARSHR
+1 
-14 GAAGLVGWCGGQ
+14 
-26 SSMNLSGPFIKRPV
+26 MNLSGPFIKRPV

-73 VVQASLPGASPEV
+73 VVSANLPGASPEV
-86 MASTVATPLERSFGS
+86 MASTVATPLERAFGA

-106 TMSSRSSQGSTRVIL
+106 TMSSNSSQGSTRVIL
-121 QFDLD
+121 QFDQD

-144 TLLPSGMR
+144 NLLPSGMK

-158 KVNPSQAPI
+158 KINPSQAPI
-167 MVLSLTSDVLEKGQ
+167 MVLSLTSEVLSKGQ

-196 VQGVGE
+196 VPGVGE

-212 VRIELEPQSLNQ
+212 VRIELEPQLLNQ
-224 YGVALDDV
+224 YGVSLDDV

-237 NANVRR
+237 SANVRR
-243 PKGSVEDDQRL
+243 PKGAVSDGERN
-254 WQVQANDQLEKAKD
+254 WQIQANDQLEKAKD
-268 YESLIIHYNG
+268 YEPLIIRYQD
-278 GAALRLKD
+278 GAALRLSH
-286 VAKVSDGVED
+286 VAKVKDSVED
-296 RYNSGFFND
+296 RYNSGFFNN
-305 DAAVLLVINRQAGAN
+305 DAAVLLVVNRQAGAN
-320 IIETVNEIKAQLPA
+320 IIETVNAIKAQLPA
-334 LQAVLPASVKLNL
+334 LQAVLPASVQLNL

-398 VGTFAVMYLYGF
+398 VGTFAIMYLYGF

-435 ENISRHIDEGVR
+435 ENISRYIDAGVA
-447 PMRAAYLGAQEVG
+447 PMKAAMLGAKEVG

-475 SILFMGGIIESLFRE
+475 SILFMGGIVESLFRE
-490 FSITLAAA
+490 FSITLAAS

-520 HTPGQENR
+520 HVPGTENAM
-528 LQRWSRRA
+528 QRWSIRLNQR
-536 NDWMVGKYATS
+536 MVSGYARS

-560 SLFVTIGVNIA
+560 SLLVTIGVNVA

-603 MQPKMEIFRRAVL
+603 MQPKMEIFRKAVL
-616 KDEAVESVAGFIGGN
+616 ADPAVESVAGFIGGN
-631 NGTNNAFMLVR
+631 GGTNNAFMIVR
-642 LKPIKERSISAQKVI
+642 LKPISERKVSAQKVI
-657 ERLRK
+657 ERLR
-662 EMPKVPGA
+662 ENMPKVPGGR
-670 QLMLMADQDLQ
+670 LMLMADQDLQ
-681 FGGGREQTT
+681 FGGGRDQTS

-697 QSGDLGA
+697 QSGDLGE
-704 LREWYPKV
+704 LRTWYPKV
-712 VTALKALP
+712 VAALKALP
-720 ELTAIDAREGRGAR
+720 ELTAIDAREGRGAQ
-734 QVTLI
+734 QVTLV

-787 YAQDPI
+787 YAQDPE
-793 TLKQVQVITADGA
+793 TLNQVQVITADGQ
-806 RIPLST
+806 RIPLSA
-812 IAHYENSLENDR
+812 IAHYENSLQNDR

-839 MAEGVTVEQGGAAI
+839 LAPGVTLEQGTAAI
-853 ERAIAKVGLPED
+853 ERAVAKLGLPEE
-865 VIAKMAGT
+865 VIVKMAGT
-873 ADAFAATQK
+873 GDAFAATQK
-882 SQPWMILGAL
+882 SQPFMILGAL
-892 VAVYLVLGV
+892 VAVYLVLGI

-927 YALGGEFSLISLLG
+927 YLTGGEFSLISLLG

-956 IDLALQLERSQG
+956 IDLALQLERHSGLDPQ
-968 MAPLESIRSACLQRL
+968 ASIRSACLQRL

-996 ALPLLMSRA
+996 ALPLMLSSA

-1019 GGLIFSQVL
+1019 GGLIFSQIL

>member
-1 MQGPLREQARSHR
+1 
-14 GAAGLVGWCGGQ
+14 
-26 SSMNLSGPFIKRPV
+26 MNLSGPFIKRPV

-86 MASTVATPLERSFGS
+86 MASTVATPLERSFGA

-144 TLLPSGMR
+144 NLLPSGMR

-212 VRIELEPQSLNQ
+212 VRIELEPQALNQ

-232 RNTIA
+232 RKTIA
-237 NANVRR
+237 EANVRR
-243 PKGSVEDDQRL
+243 PKGSVEDGQRL
-254 WQVQANDQLEKAKD
+254 WQIQANDQLEKAKD
-268 YESLIIHYNG
+268 YESLIIHYAD

-363 MTLLIAVALVILV
+363 MTLLIAVALVIVV

-383 FRASLIPTLAVPVSL
+383 FRASLIPSLAVPVSL

-435 ENISRHIDEGVR
+435 ENISRHIDEGVK
-447 PMRAAYLGAQEVG
+447 PMQAAYLGAKEVG

-475 SILFMGGIIESLFRE
+475 SILFMGGIVESLFRE

-498 IVVSLVVSLTL
+498 IIVSLVVSLTL

-528 LQRWSRRA
+528 LQRWSQRT
-536 NDWMVGKYATS
+536 NDWMVDKYASS
-547 LDWVLRHKRLTLL
+547 LDWVLRHRRLTLL
-560 SLFVTIGVNIA
+560 SLLITVAVNVA

-616 KDEAVESVAGFIGGN
+616 KDAAVESVAGFIGGS

-642 LKPIKERSISAQKVI
+642 LKPIKDRQLNAQKVI

-697 QSGDLGA
+697 QSGDLGE
-704 LREWYPKV
+704 LRKWYPKV
-712 VTALKALP
+712 VTALRALP
-720 ELTAIDAREGRGAR
+720 ELTAIDAREGAGAQ

-787 YAQDPI
+787 YAQDPV

-806 RIPLST
+806 RVPLST
-812 IAHYENSLENDR
+812 FAHYENSLEDDR

-839 MAEGVTVEQGGAAI
+839 MAEGVTVEQGSAAI

-882 SQPWMILGAL
+882 SQPFMILGAL
-892 VAVYLVLGV
+892 LAVYLVLGV

-927 YALGGEFSLISLLG
+927 YVLGSEFSLISLLG

-956 IDLALQLERSQG
+956 IDLALQLERHQG
-968 MAPLESIRSACLQRL
+968 LSPLESIRSACLQRL

-996 ALPLLMSRA
+996 ALPLLLGRA

-1019 GGLIFSQVL
+1019 GGLVFSQIL

-1033 PVVYLYLDRLRH
+1033 PVVYLYLDKLRH

>member
-1 MQGPLREQARSHR
+1 
-14 GAAGLVGWCGGQ
+14 
-26 SSMNLSGPFIKRPV
+26 MNLSGPFIKRPV

-86 MASTVATPLERSFGS
+86 MASTVATPLERSFGA

-144 TLLPSGMR
+144 NLLPSGMR

-212 VRIELEPQSLNQ
+212 VRIELEPQALNQ

-232 RNTIA
+232 RKTIA
-237 NANVRR
+237 EANVRR
-243 PKGSVEDDQRL
+243 PKGSVEDGQRL
-254 WQVQANDQLEKAKD
+254 WQIQANDQLEKAKD
-268 YESLIIHYNG
+268 YESLIIHYAD

-363 MTLLIAVALVILV
+363 MTLLIAVALVIVV

-383 FRASLIPTLAVPVSL
+383 FRASLIPSLAVPVSL

-435 ENISRHIDEGVR
+435 ENISRHIDEGVK
-447 PMRAAYLGAQEVG
+447 PMQAAYLGAKEVG

-475 SILFMGGIIESLFRE
+475 SILFMGGIVESLFRE

-498 IVVSLVVSLTL
+498 IIVSLVVSLTL

-528 LQRWSRRA
+528 LQRWSQRT
-536 NDWMVGKYATS
+536 NDWMVDKYASS
-547 LDWVLRHKRLTLL
+547 LDWVLRHRRLTLF
-560 SLFVTIGVNIA
+560 SLLITVAVNVA

-616 KDEAVESVAGFIGGN
+616 KDAAVESVAGFIGGS

-642 LKPIKERSISAQKVI
+642 LKPIKDRQLNAQKVI

-697 QSGDLGA
+697 QSGDLGE
-704 LREWYPKV
+704 LRKWYPKV
-712 VTALKALP
+712 VTALRALP
-720 ELTAIDAREGRGAR
+720 ELTAIDAREGAGAQ

-787 YAQDPI
+787 YAQDPV

-806 RIPLST
+806 RVPLST
-812 IAHYENSLENDR
+812 FAHYENSLEDDR

-839 MAEGVTVEQGGAAI
+839 MAEGVTVEQGSAAI

-882 SQPWMILGAL
+882 SQPFMILGAL
-892 VAVYLVLGV
+892 LAVYLVLGV

-927 YALGGEFSLISLLG
+927 YVLGSEFSLISLLG

-956 IDLALQLERSQG
+956 IDLALQLERHQG
-968 MAPLESIRSACLQRL
+968 LSPLESIRSACLQRL

-996 ALPLLMSRA
+996 ALPLLLGRA

-1019 GGLIFSQVL
+1019 GGLVFSQVL

-1033 PVVYLYLDRLRH
+1033 PVVYLYLDKLRH

>member
-1 MQGPLREQARSHR
+1 
-14 GAAGLVGWCGGQ
+14 
-26 SSMNLSGPFIKRPV
+26 MNLSGPFIKRPV

-86 MASTVATPLERSFGS
+86 MASTVATPLERSFGA

-144 TLLPSGMR
+144 NLLPSGMR

-212 VRIELEPQSLNQ
+212 VRIELEPQALNQ

-232 RNTIA
+232 RKTIA
-237 NANVRR
+237 GANVRR
-243 PKGSVEDDQRL
+243 PKGSVEDSERL
-254 WQVQANDQLEKAKD
+254 WQIQANDQLEKAKD
-268 YESLIIHYNG
+268 YESLIIHYNN

-435 ENISRHIDEGVR
+435 ENISRHIDEGVK
-447 PMRAAYLGAQEVG
+447 PMEAAYLGAKEVG

-520 HTPGQENR
+520 HTPGEENR
-528 LQRWSRRA
+528 LQRWSRRT

-547 LDWVLRHKRLTLL
+547 LDWVLRHRRLTLL
-560 SLFVTIGVNIA
+560 SLLITVGVNVA

-603 MQPKMEIFRRAVL
+603 MQPKMETFRRAVL
-616 KDEAVESVAGFIGGN
+616 KDDAVESVAGFIGGT

-642 LKPIKERSISAQKVI
+642 LKPIKERQLSAQKVI

-697 QSGDLGA
+697 QSGDLGS

-712 VTALKALP
+712 VAALRALP
-720 ELTAIDAREGRGAR
+720 ELTAIDAREGRGAQ

-739 VDRDQAKRLGVDMDM
+739 VDRDQAKRLGVDMNM

-787 YAQDPI
+787 YAQDPV
-793 TLKQVQVITADGA
+793 TLNQVHVITADGA

-812 IAHYENSLENDR
+812 IAHYENSLEDDR

-834 SIAFD
+834 DISFD
-839 MAEGVTVEQGGAAI
+839 MAEGVTVEKGSAAI
-853 ERAIAKVGLPED
+853 ERAIAKLGLPED

-882 SQPWMILGAL
+882 SQPFMILGAL
-892 VAVYLVLGV
+892 LAVYLVLGV

-956 IDLALQLERSQG
+956 IDLALQLERHQG
-968 MAPLESIRSACLQRL
+968 LSPLESIRSACLQRL

-996 ALPLLMSRA
+996 ALPLLLSRA

-1033 PVVYLYLDRLRH
+1033 PVVYLYLDKLRH

>member
-1 MQGPLREQARSHR
+1 
-14 GAAGLVGWCGGQ
+14 
-26 SSMNLSGPFIKRPV
+26 MNLSGPFIKRPV

-61 VSPLPQMDFPVI
+61 VAPLPQMDFPVI
-73 VVQASLPGASPEV
+73 VVQASLAGASPEV

-121 QFDLD
+121 QFDMD

-144 TLLPSGMR
+144 NLLPSGMR

-212 VRIELEPQSLNQ
+212 VRIELEPQALNQ

-268 YESLIIHYNG
+268 YESLIIHYNN

-296 RYNSGFFND
+296 RYNSGFFNN

-376 VFLFLGN
+376 VYLFLGN

-435 ENISRHIDEGVR
+435 ENISRHIDEGVP
-447 PMRAAYLGAQEVG
+447 PMKAAYLGAQEVG

-490 FSITLAAA
+490 FSITLAAS
-498 IVVSLVVSLTL
+498 IVVSLIVSLTL

-528 LQRWSRRA
+528 LQRWSQRVNEWLVA
-536 NDWMVGKYATS
+536 KYATS
-547 LDWVLRHKRLTLL
+547 LDWVLRHRRLTLL
-560 SLFVTIGVNIA
+560 SLLITVGVNVA

-603 MQPKMEIFRRAVL
+603 MQPKMETFRRAVL
-616 KDEAVESVAGFIGGN
+616 KDDAVQSVAGFIGGT

-642 LKPIKERSISAQKVI
+642 LKPIKERNISAQKVI

-662 EMPKVPGA
+662 EMPKVAGA

-690 SQYSYIL
+690 SQYSYII
-697 QSGDLGA
+697 QSADLGS

-712 VTALKALP
+712 VTALRALP
-720 ELTAIDAREGRGAR
+720 ELTAIDAREGRGAQ

-762 YSQRQIST
+762 YAQRQIST

-781 MEVNPK
+781 MEVNPI

-793 TLKQVQVITADGA
+793 TLKQVQVITSTGA

-812 IAHYENSLENDR
+812 IAHYENSLEDDR

-834 SIAFD
+834 SISFD
-839 MAEGVTVEQGGAAI
+839 MAEGVTVEQGTAAI
-853 ERAIAKVGLPED
+853 ERAIAKLGMPED
-865 VIAKMAGT
+865 VIVKMAGT

-882 SQPWMILGAL
+882 TQPFMILGAL

-956 IDLALQLERSQG
+956 IDLALQLERHQG
-968 MAPLESIRSACLQRL
+968 MSPLDSIRSACLQRL

-996 ALPLLMSRA
+996 ALPLLLSRA

-1033 PVVYLYLDRLRH
+1033 PVVYLYLDKLRH
-1045 RFNKW
+1045 GFNKW

>member
-1 MQGPLREQARSHR
+1 
-14 GAAGLVGWCGGQ
+14 
-26 SSMNLSGPFIKRPV
+26 MNLSGPFIKRPV

-86 MASTVATPLERSFGS
+86 MASTVATPLERSFGT

-144 TLLPSGMR
+144 NLLPSGMR

-212 VRIELEPQSLNQ
+212 VRIELEPQALNQ

-232 RNTIA
+232 RTTIA

-243 PKGSVEDDQRL
+243 PKGSVEDGQRL

-268 YESLIIHYNG
+268 YESLIIHYAD

-286 VAKVSDGVED
+286 VAKVSDSVED

-435 ENISRHIDEGVR
+435 ENISRHIDKGVP
-447 PMRAAYLGAQEVG
+447 PMKAAYLGAQEVG

-498 IVVSLVVSLTL
+498 IVVSLLVSLTL

-528 LQRWSRRA
+528 LQRWSQRA
-536 NDWMVGKYATS
+536 NEWMVGKYATS
-547 LDWVLRHKRLTLL
+547 LDWVLRHRRLTLL
-560 SLFVTIGVNIA
+560 SLFVTIGVNIV
-571 LYVVVPKTFMPQQD
+571 LYVVVPKTFLPQQD

-590 GFVRGDDGLSFSV
+590 GFVRGDNGLSFSV
-603 MQPKMEIFRRAVL
+603 MQPKMETFRRAVL
-616 KDEAVESVAGFIGGN
+616 KDDAVQSVAGFIGGN

-642 LKPIKERSISAQKVI
+642 LKPIKERNLSAQKVI

-712 VTALKALP
+712 VAAFKALP
-720 ELTAIDAREGRGAR
+720 ELTAIDAREGRGAQ

-739 VDRDQAKRLGVDMDM
+739 VDRDQAKRLGVDMNM

-787 YAQDPI
+787 YAQDPV
-793 TLKQVQVITADGA
+793 TLNQVKVITADGA

-812 IAHYENSLENDR
+812 IAHYESSLENDR

-839 MAEGVTVEQGGAAI
+839 MAEGVTVEQGSAAI

-873 ADAFAATQK
+873 ADAFAAAQK

-927 YALGGEFSLISLLG
+927 YVLGGEFSLISLLG

-956 IDLALQLERSQG
+956 IDLALQLERHHG
-968 MAPLESIRSACLQRL
+968 LEPLESIRSACLQRL

-996 ALPLLMSRA
+996 ALPLLLSRA

-1019 GGLIFSQVL
+1019 GGLVFSQVL

-1033 PVVYLYLDRLRH
+1033 PVVYLYLDKLRH
-1045 RFNKW
+1045 RFNRW

>member
-1 MQGPLREQARSHR
+1 
-14 GAAGLVGWCGGQ
+14 
-26 SSMNLSGPFIKRPV
+26 MNLSGPFIRRPV
-40 ATMLLSLAIMLLG
+40 ATLLLSFAIMLLG

-73 VVQASLPGASPEV
+73 VVSASLPGASPEV
-86 MASTVATPLERSFGS
+86 MASTVATPLERSFGA

-121 QFDLD
+121 QFDQD

-144 TLLPSGMR
+144 NLLPSGMR

-167 MVLSLTSDVLEKGQ
+167 MVLSLTSDVLSKGE

-196 VQGVGE
+196 VPGVGE

-212 VRIELEPQSLNQ
+212 VRIELEPQLLNQ
-224 YGVALDDV
+224 YGVSLDEV

-243 PKGSVEDDQRL
+243 PKGAVSDGERN
-254 WQVQANDQLEKAKD
+254 WQIQANDQLEKAKD
-268 YESLIIHYNG
+268 YEPLIIRYQD
-278 GAALRLKD
+278 GAALRLSH
-286 VAKVSDGVED
+286 VAKVQDSVED
-296 RYNSGFFND
+296 RYNSGFFNN
-305 DAAVLLVINRQAGAN
+305 DAAVLLVVNRQAGAN
-320 IIETVNEIKAQLPA
+320 IIETVNAIKAQLPA

-398 VGTFAVMYLYGF
+398 VGTFAIMYLYGF

-435 ENISRHIDEGVR
+435 ENISRHIDAGIA
-447 PMRAAYLGAQEVG
+447 PMKAAYLGAKEVG

-490 FSITLAAA
+490 FSITLAAS

-520 HTPGQENR
+520 HVPGTENAM
-528 LQRWSRRA
+528 QRWSNRLNER
-536 NDWMVGKYATS
+536 MVNGYARS
-547 LDWVLRHKRLTLL
+547 LDWVLRYKRLTLF
-560 SLFVTIGVNIA
+560 SLLVTIGVNVA

-603 MQPKMEIFRRAVL
+603 MQPKMEIFRKAVL
-616 KDEAVESVAGFIGGN
+616 ADPAVESVAGFIGGN
-631 NGTNNAFMLVR
+631 GGTNNALMIVR
-642 LKPIKERSISAQKVI
+642 LKPISERKISAQKVI
-657 ERLRK
+657 ERLRATL
-662 EMPKVPGA
+662 PKVPGGR
-670 QLMLMADQDLQ
+670 LMLMADQDLQ
-681 FGGGREQTT
+681 FGGGREQTS

-697 QSGDLGA
+697 QSGDLSE
-704 LREWYPKV
+704 LRTWYPKV
-712 VTALKALP
+712 VEALKALP
-720 ELTAIDAREGRGAR
+720 ELTAIDAREGRGAQ
-734 QVTLI
+734 QVTLM
-739 VDRDQAKRLGVDMDM
+739 VDRDQAKRLGVDMNM

-770 IYDSLNQYQVV
+770 IYDSLNQYRVV
-781 MEVNPK
+781 MEVNPQ
-787 YAQDPI
+787 YARDPE
-793 TLKQVQVITADGA
+793 TLNQVQVITADGQ

-812 IAHYENSLENDR
+812 IAHYENSLQDDR
-824 VSHEGQFASE
+824 VEHEGQFASE
-834 SIAFD
+834 TIAFD
-839 MAEGVTVEQGGAAI
+839 LANGVSLEQGTAAI
-853 ERAIAKVGLPED
+853 ERAIAKLGLPED

-873 ADAFAATQK
+873 GDAFAATQK
-882 SQPWMILGAL
+882 SQPFMILGAL
-892 VAVYLVLGV
+892 VAVYLVLGI

-927 YALGGEFSLISLLG
+927 YLTGGEFSLISLLG

-956 IDLALQLERSQG
+956 IDLALQLERHAG
-968 MAPLESIRSACLQRL
+968 MSPQESIRSACLQRL
-983 RPILMTTLAAILG
+983 RPILMTTLAALLG
-996 ALPLLMSRA
+996 ALPLMLSHA

-1019 GGLIFSQVL
+1019 GGLIFSQIL

-1033 PVVYLYLDRLRH
+1033 PVVYLYLDRVRH
-1045 RFNKW
+1045 RFNQW